1 MPFGRLILCSWCPFV
16 RLLVPLCEA
25 KTLFAGGFCKAVNC
39 SRWPLMPVLVSKAVT
54 TYLLAV
60 NLCSARICPNNLKG
74 HSNRT
79 RGGDNNV
86 DDGLGVSL
94 AAPAPSLRH
103 IEEEAVP
110 QL

>member
-60 NLCSARICPNNLKG
+60 NLCSARICPDRLKG
-74 HSNRT
+74 HSNR
-79 RGGDNNV
+79 NELLNV
-86 DDGLGVSL
+86 VNVRTTPRCIATDTICHG
-94 AAPAPSLRH
+94 
-103 IEEEAVP
+103 
-110 QL
+110 

>member
-39 SRWPLMPVLVSKAVT
+39 SRWPLMPVLVSKVVT

-60 NLCSARICPNNLKG
+60 NLCSARIRPDRLNG
-74 HSNRT
+74 HSNHNEMLNVANVRT
-79 RGGDNNV
+79 TPRC
-86 DDGLGVSL
+86 L
-94 AAPAPSLRH
+94 ATDTICH
-103 IEEEAVP
+103 G
-110 QL
+110 